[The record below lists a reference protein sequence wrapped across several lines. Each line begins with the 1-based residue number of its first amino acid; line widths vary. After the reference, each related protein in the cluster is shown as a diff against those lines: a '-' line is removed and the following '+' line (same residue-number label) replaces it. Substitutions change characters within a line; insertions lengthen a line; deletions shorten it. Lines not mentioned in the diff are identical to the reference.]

1 MAKVKRQ
8 IITIDEE
15 RCDGCGNCVPACV
28 EGALQ
33 VIDGKARLVRQSY
46 CDGLGACLGDCPQ
59 DALHVTTLE
68 VEAYDE
74 PAVLG
79 YLQQTAPEAV
89 ERHVAHL
96 REHGTPALAPERTPV
111 PEAKR
116 SGSVG
121 ASVQSSYKPATK
133 PQPTAIPLCPS
144 VQVKAWDEGP
154 TTKNEPEQGRVRSE
168 LRQWPVQLHLVPV
181 RAPFFHGADLTL
193 VADCVPFAN
202 PNLHADF
209 LRDSAIAVGCPKL
222 DDAQAYVDKVTQI
235 LQSNDIRSLKV
246 AYMEVPCCRGLVF
259 IAERALALSGKVIPF
274 ETEIVSIQ

>member
-1 MAKVKRQ
+1 MATVKRQ
-8 IITIDEE
+8 IIMIDEE
-15 RCDGCGNCVPACV
+15 KCDGCGNCVPACV

-33 VIDGKARLVRQSY
+33 VIDGKARLVKQSY

-59 DALHVTTLE
+59 NALHVTTLE

-89 ERHVAHL
+89 ERHVEHL
-96 REHGTPALAPERTPV
+96 RAHGM
-111 PEAKR
+111 
-116 SGSVG
+116 
-121 ASVQSSYKPATK
+121 QSSYAPAAK
-133 PQPTAIPLCPS
+133 AQPAAIPLCPS
-144 VQVKAWDEGP
+144 VQMKAWDAVP
-154 TTKNEPEQGRVRSE
+154 ATKDEPGQSRVKSE
-168 LRQWPVQLHLVPV
+168 LRQWPVQLHLVPTQ
-181 RAPFFHGADLTL
+181 APFYQGTSLTL

-202 PNLHADF
+202 PNMHADL

-222 DDAQAYVDKVTQI
+222 DDGQAYINKVAQI

-259 IAERALALSGKVIPF
+259 IAQQALALSGKDIPL

>member
-15 RCDGCGNCVPACV
+15 KCDGCGNCVPACV

-33 VIDGKARLVRQSY
+33 VIDGKARLVKESY

-74 PAVLG
+74 PAVLV
-79 YLQQTAPEAV
+79 YLQQAAPETV
-89 ERHVAHL
+89 ERHVEHL
-96 REHGTPALAPERTPV
+96 RAHGM
-111 PEAKR
+111 
-116 SGSVG
+116 
-121 ASVQSSYKPATK
+121 QSSYVPAAN
-133 PQPTAIPLCPS
+133 PQPAAIPLCAS
-144 VQVKAWDEGP
+144 VQMKVWDEGSTP
-154 TTKNEPEQGRVRSE
+154 KDEPGQSRVKSE

-181 RAPFFHGADLTL
+181 RAPYFQGAELTL
-193 VADCVPFAN
+193 IADCVPFAN
-202 PNLHADF
+202 PNMHADL

-222 DDAQAYVDKVTQI
+222 VDGQAYINKVTQI

-259 IAERALALSGKVIPF
+259 IAQQALALSGKDIPF
-274 ETEIVSIQ
+274 TTEIVSIQ

>member
-15 RCDGCGNCVPACV
+15 KCDGCGNCVPACV

-33 VIDGKARLVRQSY
+33 VIDGKARLVKQSY

-59 DALHVTTLE
+59 HALHVTTLE

-89 ERHVAHL
+89 ERHVEHL
-96 REHGTPALAPERTPV
+96 RAHGM
-111 PEAKR
+111 
-116 SGSVG
+116 
-121 ASVQSSYKPATK
+121 QSSYQPATK

-144 VQVKAWDEGP
+144 VRMRAFDEGP
-154 TTKNEPEQGRVRSE
+154 TTQDEPGQSRVKSE

-181 RAPFFHGADLTL
+181 RAPYFQNADLTL
-193 VADCVPFAN
+193 IADCVPFAN
-202 PNLHADF
+202 PNMHADL

-222 DDAQAYVDKVTQI
+222 DDGQAYINKVTQI

-259 IAERALALSGKVIPF
+259 IAQQALALSGKDIPF
-274 ETEIVSIQ
+274 TAELVSIQ

>member
-1 MAKVKRQ
+1 MAKVQRQ

-15 RCDGCGNCVPACV
+15 KCDGCGNCVPACV
-28 EGALQ
+28 EGALR
-33 VIDGKARLVRQSY
+33 VVDGKARLVKQSY

-74 PAVLG
+74 QAVLG
-79 YLQQTAPEAV
+79 HLQQTAPDAV

-96 REHGTPALAPERTPV
+96 REHGTPALTPERS
-111 PEAKR
+111 A
-116 SGSVG
+116 

-133 PQPTAIPLCPS
+133 PQAAAIPLCPS
-144 VQVKAWDEGP
+144 VQMKAWDEGA
-154 TTKNEPEQGRVRSE
+154 TAQVEAAQGRARSE
-168 LRQWPVQLHLVPV
+168 LHQWPVQLTLLPV
-181 RAPFFHGADLTL
+181 RAPFFEGATLTL
-193 VADCVPFAN
+193 IADCVPFAN
-202 PNLHADF
+202 PNFHADL

-222 DDAQAYVDKVTQI
+222 DDGQAYINKVTQI

-259 IAERALALSGKVIPF
+259 IAEQALALSGKDIPF
-274 ETEIVSIQ
+274 TSEIVSIQ

>member
-15 RCDGCGNCVPACV
+15 KCDGCGNCVPACV

-33 VIDGKARLVRQSY
+33 VIDGKARLVKQSY

-89 ERHVAHL
+89 ERHVEHL
-96 REHGTPALAPERTPV
+96 RAHGM
-111 PEAKR
+111 
-116 SGSVG
+116 
-121 ASVQSSYKPATK
+121 QSSYTPRGQSAAGRHPALPFGADAGVGRRTN
-133 PQPTAIPLCPS
+133 
-144 VQVKAWDEGP
+144 DEGR
-154 TTKNEPEQGRVRSE
+154 TGGRAASSRSCASGPCSFTWCP
-168 LRQWPVQLHLVPV
+168 RRRPSI
-181 RAPFFHGADLTL
+181 RADLTL
-193 VADCVPFAN
+193 IADCVPFAN
-202 PNLHADF
+202 PNMHADL

-222 DDAQAYVDKVTQI
+222 DDGQAYINKVTQI

-259 IAERALALSGKVIPF
+259 IAQQALALSGKDIPF

>member
-1 MAKVKRQ
+1 MAKVQRQ

-15 RCDGCGNCVPACV
+15 KCDGCGNCVPACV

-33 VIDGKARLVRQSY
+33 VIDGKARLVKQSY

-79 YLQQTAPEAV
+79 YLQQAAPEAV

-96 REHGTPALAPERTPV
+96 REHGIE
-111 PEAKR
+111 
-116 SGSVG
+116 
-121 ASVQSSYKPATK
+121 SSYKPATK
-133 PQPTAIPLCPS
+133 PQPTVIPLCPS
-144 VQVKAWDEGP
+144 VQVKGWDAGVTAQDEA
-154 TTKNEPEQGRVRSE
+154 EQGRVKSE
-168 LRQWPVQLHLVPV
+168 LRQWPVQLHLVPTQ
-181 RAPFFHGADLTL
+181 APFYQGVDLTL
-193 VADCVPFAN
+193 IADCVPFAN
-202 PNLHADF
+202 PNMHADL

-222 DDAQAYVDKVTQI
+222 DDGQAYINKVTQI

-259 IAERALALSGKVIPF
+259 IAQQALALSGKDIPF
-274 ETEIVSIQ
+274 ETEIVAIH

>member
-15 RCDGCGNCVPACV
+15 KCDGCGNCVPACV

-33 VIDGKARLVRQSY
+33 VIDGKARLVKESY

-59 DALHVTTLE
+59 GALHVTTLE
-68 VEAYDE
+68 VDAYDE

-79 YLQQTAPEAV
+79 YLREKNPALV

-96 REHGTPALAPERTPV
+96 RQHGIA
-111 PEAKR
+111 
-116 SGSVG
+116 
-121 ASVQSSYKPATK
+121 SSYQPAAK
-133 PQPTAIPLCPS
+133 AQPAAIPLCPS
-144 VQVKAWDEGP
+144 VQVRGWDEGR
-154 TTKNEPEQGRVRSE
+154 TTKDEPEVGRARSE
-168 LRQWPVQLHLVPV
+168 LRQWPVQLHLLPI
-181 RAPFFHGADLTL
+181 RAPFFHGAHLTL

-202 PNLHADF
+202 PNTHADF

-222 DDAQAYVDKVTQI
+222 DDAQAYIGKLTQI
-235 LQSNDIRSLKV
+235 LQNNDIRSLKV

-259 IAERALALSGKVIPF
+259 IAQQALAASGKQLPL
-274 ETEIVSIQ
+274 EITLVPIEVS